1 MSFYK
6 DCREEQKRFYASKKW
21 QKCRDAYLS
30 EHPVCERCLLVG
42 RANPAEI
49 VHHKEELNQDNYKDP
64 FISLNPDN
72 LEALCLECHNKEHF
86 AAAEVDEELYFDAD
100 GNLKQREPTHPP
112 GGASLEKIKTTLD
125 GGV

>member
-21 QKCRDAYLS
+21 RKCRDAYLS

-72 LEALCLECHNKEHF
+72 LEALCLDCHNKEHF
-86 AAAEVDEELYFDAD
+86 KAAEVDEELYFDAD
-100 GNLKQREPTHPP
+100 GNLKQREPTHQ
-112 GGASLEKIKTTLD
+112 GGIT
-125 GGV
+125 